1 MPVRIIVMV
10 KKPVAGYA
18 KTRLIPALGG
28 AGAAA
33 LAERML
39 QHLVQQLLLLQQ
51 QKIPQHLPLQI
62 ELCVS
67 PDVTDSYWQV
77 FRDKGL
83 QVRQQVDGDLGARM
97 QAALKRALAEDCAAI
112 LIGTD
117 CPALDVHLLGQ
128 ALDALLQQQAV
139 ICPTFDGGYAL
150 LGLPSACDDAFNNM
164 PWSTAEVY
172 GLTVQRL
179 TDSGFVLHQLPVQH
193 DIDETADLV
202 FLPAGW
208 LTNKNIH
215 Q

>member
-1 MPVRIIVMV
+1 MPLRIIVMV

-18 KTRLIPALGG
+18 KTRLIPALGE

-33 LAERML
+33 LAEHML
-39 QHLVQQLLLLQQ
+39 QQLVQQLLLLQQ
-51 QKIPQHLPLQI
+51 EKISQRPPLQI

-67 PDVTDSYWQV
+67 PDVMDTYWQV

-83 QVRQQVDGDLGARM
+83 QVQQQVDGDLGARM
-97 QAALKRALAEDCAAI
+97 QAAVERALAEGYPAL

-117 CPALDVHLLGQ
+117 CPALDVHLLSQ
-128 ALDALLQQQAV
+128 AVDALLQQQTV

-150 LGLPSACDDAFNNM
+150 LGLPSACDAVFNNM

-179 TDSGFVLHQLPVQH
+179 ADSGLVLHQLPMQH
-193 DIDETADLV
+193 DIDEAADLA

-208 LTNKNIH
+208 LN
-215 Q
+215 